1 MVGTE
6 PPMAKDIYSA
16 IQEKATAYFKN
27 SRGSHDWS
35 HTERVYKLC
44 VRIGEK
50 EGADLEVLRIA
61 ALLHDIG
68 RDEQDRSKGQVCHA
82 KVGAELARQILEDVG
97 LEPDKAEQVL
107 HCIRTHRF
115 RGRHQPET
123 PEAKVL
129 FDADKLDSIGAV
141 GVGRA
146 FLFAGEVG
154 AKVHNRG
161 IDLTKTSSYSEED
174 TAYREFA
181 VKLRK
186 VKDRMLTREG
196 RKMAEERHR
205 FMEEFFERLHDEVAG
220 RI

>member
-1 MVGTE
+1 
-6 PPMAKDIYSA
+6 MADDVFAK
-16 IQEKATAYFKN
+16 IQEKAAAYFRN

-35 HTERVYKLC
+35 HTDRVYKLC

-50 EGADLEVLRIA
+50 EGADLEILRIA

-68 RDEQDRSKGQVCHA
+68 REEQDRGKGQVCHA
-82 KVGAELARQILEDVG
+82 KVGAQLALQILQEIG
-97 LEPDKAEQVL
+97 LEPDKMERVI
-107 HCIRTHRF
+107 HCIRAHRF
-115 RGRHQPET
+115 RGKHQPLT
-123 PEAKVL
+123 LEARVL

-181 VKLRK
+181 VKLCK

-205 FMEEFFERLHDEVAG
+205 FMEQFFERLHEEVAG
-220 RI
+220 KI

>member
-1 MVGTE
+1 
-6 PPMAKDIYSA
+6 MAKDILSA
-16 IQEKATAYFKN
+16 IQKKAASYFRD

-50 EGADLEVLRIA
+50 EGANLEILRIA

-68 RDEQDRSKGQVCHA
+68 RNEQDRTKGQVCHA
-82 KVGAELARQILEDVG
+82 KVGAQLARQILEDVG
-97 LEPDKAEQVL
+97 LESEKLERVI
-107 HCIRTHRF
+107 HCVRTHRF
-115 RGRHQPET
+115 RGKHHPESI
-123 PEAKVL
+123 EAKVL

-161 IDLTKTSSYSEED
+161 IDLSQTTSYSQED

-181 VKLRK
+181 VKLCK

-196 RKMAEERHR
+196 RKIAEKRHR
-205 FMEEFFERLHDEVAG
+205 FMERFFERLHDEVEG
-220 RI
+220 KI

>member
-1 MVGTE
+1 
-6 PPMAKDIYSA
+6 MADDVFAK
-16 IQEKATAYFKN
+16 IQEQAAAYFRN

-35 HTERVYKLC
+35 HTDRVYKLC

-50 EGADLEVLRIA
+50 EGADLEILRIA

-68 RDEQDRSKGQVCHA
+68 REEQDRSKGQVCHA
-82 KVGAELARQILEDVG
+82 KVGAQLALQILKDVG
-97 LEPDKAEQVL
+97 LEIDKVERVI
-107 HCIRTHRF
+107 HCIRAHRF
-115 RGRHQPET
+115 RGKHQPVSL
-123 PEAKVL
+123 EAKVL

>member
-1 MVGTE
+1 MVT
-6 PPMAKDIYSA
+6 MADEMFVK
-16 IQEKATAYFKN
+16 IQERAAAYFKN

-35 HTERVYKLC
+35 HTERVYRLC
-44 VRIGEK
+44 TRIGER
-50 EGADLEVLRIA
+50 EGADLEILRIA

-68 RDEQDRSKGQVCHA
+68 RNEQDLTKGQVCHA
-82 KVGAELARQILEDVG
+82 KVGARLAREVLEGVD
-97 LEPDKAEQVL
+97 LEPDKVEQVI

-115 RGRHQPET
+115 RGKHHPESI
-123 PEAKVL
+123 EARVL

-141 GVGRA
+141 GIGRA

-154 AKVHNRG
+154 AKVHNGG
-161 IDLTKTSSYSEED
+161 IDLSQTSSYSEED

-186 VKDRMLTREG
+186 VKDRMLTHEG

-205 FMEEFFERLHDEVAG
+205 FMEQFFERLHDEVEG
-220 RI
+220 KI